1 MYISITWLKSFLTFK
16 NLSISKKL
24 KKNNLLLT
32 FSEFPINKF
41 TLTGFE
47 VEKINLELK
56 FKKKN
61 IFLNLNITPNNV
73 RINQLINFIN
83 EIKIIMNF
91 FYFKHKGYKR
101 IKIISEYLNFSQS
114 LLTRVKL
121 IRPIN
126 FISLYQLNNINL
138 NSSPL
143 WLKKRLLSKN
153 IKPVNNYFDIKNY
166 IKLEWGK
173 DIRFYDL
180 DQFNKFFYNRKYNLP
195 ILSINLR
202 KPNQNEQIIK
212 INKNFYEVKKKNLIL
227 TLNNAPINIIGIN
240 NNIEKIITNENK
252 KILIEITNNI
262 NNKNIIFQH
271 LVKLLYLNSN
281 NFFFSVNFLLDFYIP
296 LKINI
301 IKISFFTIRKII
313 GETNQKNGGKE
324 SLLTNLEILTCLK
337 KLDYNIIKF
346 NKRVF
351 EIDICENKK
360 SVIESEKEIIEEI
373 GRIYGFNNLK
383 SNLPNIK
390 KVGKITL
397 EQKLMLDCKKFLI
410 QEGFNEVVNY
420 SFKKD
425 LNQKSIKIINPLSN
439 DYLILQTSLL
449 NNLLDII
456 NYNKNQQNHDFSCF
470 EIARIFNKEIKK
482 EFTYISAIYGVEK
495 YKTNWNKKEK
505 CTNWNEN
512 KEIINKIFQLLNIL
526 NKTVWNKTK
535 NFIGNAFHNGKSAII
550 NYKNVELGTFTTID
564 PFYAKDLNLLE
575 SVVLVELN
583 LTQLSQIK
591 KIKSER
597 YKIFSLYPRIRKD
610 ISVDIIKAIS
620 VNKAIFIIKRII
632 RNLFL
637 KSLRVKVEIFDN
649 YQVNKNHKTRILG
662 FKMEYHSVESTL
674 KQSEIETLSKVIFDL
689 LKTEIRESLST
700 KRANDGN

>member
-16 NLSISKKL
+16 NFSISKKL

-41 TLTGFE
+41 TLAGFE
-47 VEKINLELK
+47 VEKINLESKL
-56 FKKKN
+56 KKKN
-61 IFLNLNITPNNV
+61 IFLNLNVTPNNFRV
-73 RINQLINFIN
+73 NELINFII
-83 EIKIIMNF
+83 EIKTIMNF
-91 FYFKHKGYKR
+91 FYFKHKGYKKV
-101 IKIISEYLNFSQS
+101 KISSRYLNFSQS
-114 LLTRVKL
+114 LLSRVKL

-126 FISLYQLNNINL
+126 FISLYQLDNIKL

-143 WLKKRLLSKN
+143 WLKKRLLTKN
-153 IKPVNNYFDIKNY
+153 IKPIDNYSDIKSY

-173 DIRFYDL
+173 EIQFYNL

-195 ILSINLR
+195 TLNINLR
-202 KPNQNEQIIK
+202 NPNQNEKIIT
-212 INKNFYEVKKKNLIL
+212 INKKIYEVKKKNLIL

-240 NNIEKIITNENK
+240 NNIEKIITHEDK
-252 KILIEITNNI
+252 KILIEITNHI

-271 LVKLLYLNSN
+271 VLKLLYLNSN
-281 NFFFSVNFLLDFYIP
+281 KVFFNVSFLLDFYIP
-296 LKINI
+296 LKIKI
-301 IKISFFTIRKII
+301 IKISFFNIRKII
-313 GETNQKNGGKE
+313 GETNRKNGKKE
-324 SLLTNLEILTCLK
+324 KFLTNLEILSSLK
-337 KLDYNIIKF
+337 KLDYRIINFDK
-346 NKRVF
+346 NVF
-351 EIDICENKK
+351 EIDICEDKK
-360 SVIESEKEIIEEI
+360 NIIQSEKELIEEI

-383 SNLPNIK
+383 SNLPKIK
-390 KVGKITL
+390 KIGKITL

-456 NYNKNQQNHDFSCF
+456 NYNKNQQNSYFSCF
-470 EIARIFNKEIKK
+470 EIARIFNKKINR
-482 EFTYISAIYGVEK
+482 EFTYISAIYGGEK
-495 YKTNWNKKEK
+495 YKTNWNEKEK
-505 CTNWNEN
+505 YTNWNEN

-526 NKTVWNKTK
+526 NKAVWNKTK
-535 NFIGNAFHNGKSAII
+535 NFIGNAFHKGKTAII
-550 NYKNVELGTFTTID
+550 NYKSFELGIFTTID
-564 PFYAKDLNLLE
+564 PFYAKDFNLAE
-575 SVVLVELN
+575 SLVLFELN

-610 ISVDIIKAIS
+610 ISVDIIKTIS
-620 VNKAIFIIKRII
+620 VNKSVFIIKKILT
-632 RNLFL
+632 NLFL
-637 KSLRVKVEIFDN
+637 KSLNVKVEIFDN

-662 FKMEYHSVESTL
+662 FKIEYQSVETTL
-674 KQSEIETLSKVIFDL
+674 KQIEIETLSKRIFDL
-689 LKTEIRESLST
+689 VKTEIRD
-700 KRANDGN
+700 N